1 MKRIMMLSTTGEFLG
16 KAALVT
22 IFTFLA
28 VLKLASINGRIAAW
42 DQSHGAEKY
51 VDLSADVA
59 GLGFLILLLMLTT
72 TRLRPN
78 RTAEGWEPRISAL
91 VGSFLSFS
99 LVALPQAELGP
110 AWRATGVILIAV
122 GMVLS
127 ILVLARLGRSFSI
140 VPQARRLVTTG
151 PYAYVRHPLCLCEE
165 IAIVGVA
172 VVHFSALAVL
182 ILVIQWIFQLRRMV
196 NEERLLRSHF
206 PEYASYATATPR
218 IIPWPRH
225 GAIVR
230 LAGRAIAPSAYFP
243 RGAKRAL
250 GAETDQAEA

>member
-1 MKRIMMLSTTGEFLG
+1 MKRITMLSTAGEFVG

-22 IFTFLA
+22 LFAFLA
-28 VLKLASINGRIAAW
+28 VMKVASINGRLAVW
-42 DQSHGAEKY
+42 NQGQGFEKY

-59 GLGFLILLLMLTT
+59 GLGFLVLLVVLTT

-91 VGSFLSFS
+91 IGSFLSFA
-99 LVALPQAELGP
+99 LVALPPADLGP
-110 AWRATGVILIAV
+110 AWRAAGVVLIAV

-151 PYAYVRHPLCLCEE
+151 PYAYVRHPLYLCEE
-165 IAIVGVA
+165 IAIIGVA

-182 ILVIQWIFQLRRMV
+182 ILVIQWIFQLRRMA
-196 NEERLLRSHF
+196 NEERLLQTHF
-206 PEYASYATATPR
+206 PEYASYAAVTPR
-218 IIPWPRH
+218 ITPWPR
-225 GAIVR
+225 
-230 LAGRAIAPSAYFP
+230 
-243 RGAKRAL
+243 RGALARVVS
-250 GAETDQAEA
+250 AETSSP

>member
-16 KAALVT
+16 KAALVSL
-22 IFTFLA
+22 FAFLA
-28 VLKLASINGRIAAW
+28 VLKLTSLNGRLAAW

-51 VDLSADVA
+51 VDLSSDVA
-59 GLGFLILLLMLTT
+59 GLGFMVLLLVLTT
-72 TRLRPN
+72 TRLRPS

-91 VGSFLSFS
+91 IGSFLSFA

-110 AWRATGVILIAV
+110 AWRAAGVVLVAV

-151 PYAYVRHPLCLCEE
+151 PYAYVRHPLYLCEE
-165 IAIVGVA
+165 IAIIGVA

-182 ILVIQWIFQLRRMV
+182 ILIIQWIFQLRRMV
-196 NEERLLRSHF
+196 NEERLLRAHF
-206 PEYASYATATPR
+206 PEYASYASDTPR
-218 IIPWPRH
+218 IVPWPR
-225 GAIVR
+225 
-230 LAGRAIAPSAYFP
+230 
-243 RGAKRAL
+243 RGALAR
-250 GAETDQAEA
+250 